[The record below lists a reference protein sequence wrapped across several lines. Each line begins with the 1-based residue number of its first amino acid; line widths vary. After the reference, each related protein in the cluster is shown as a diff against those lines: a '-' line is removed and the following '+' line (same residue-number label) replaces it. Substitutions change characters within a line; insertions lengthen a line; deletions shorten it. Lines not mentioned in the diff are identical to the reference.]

1 MTSPVPQGR
10 LPAPLQGRRILSGL
24 GTGEQWEAQFS
35 LHLLLEFY
43 VLELLLYCNTNSAS
57 HCCAE
62 YGPFQDSF
70 HPLKKSPFLRL
81 TGLEMELTVVREQD
95 EGKG

>member
-24 GTGEQWEAQFS
+24 GIGEPREAQFS
-35 LHLLLEFY
+35 LHLLLEFS
-43 VLELLLYCNTNSAS
+43 VLELLLHGNSKLAC

-62 YGPFQDSF
+62 YSPFRDSF
-70 HPLKKSPFLRL
+70 HPFKKVPETHRLRDR
-81 TGLEMELTVVREQD
+81 TDSG
-95 EGKG
+95 EGAG